1 MTGPLLVIRDADG
14 AERTVELR
22 DGVMRIGR
30 GADNEI
36 IIGDAAKGVSRA
48 HAELHVEN
56 GRCTIVDLHSQ
67 NGTWVN
73 ALRVQR
79 AEVRPD
85 QEVAIGVFRLRL
97 QTASTPS
104 VSATG
109 RPGPRPQP
117 ATVVAPR
124 AAVAGGIVAG
134 HSGAAATAAG
144 AARSG
149 HRFAADVT
157 VRRRH
162 QSGADAGGAAAD
174 DGTGAGRQ
182 AQKIEPAVDLRRHRR
197 PGDDWARLR
206 AVQPSAEE
214 NRRTRGRPRA
224 GCAAARTGRTCG
236 RASGTAGRRASN
248 SRRRRTSSTAR
259 SGGKHE
265 TIGEARSGETG
276 GDDAGDRTRAAARHD
291 RRTTDAQP
299 AGATRAER
307 TRDAT
312 AWRPG
317 PSAARTAEA
326 VRTTA
331 ENLPVPRKP
340 GETVQEWQARSSA
353 LQARYAFAKV
363 ALDRGDFSAAAG
375 GFAAILLEEPGFL
388 DAPQLLVKARDGL
401 RAAAAEMIESGNKL
415 DTAGDWVSALK
426 KYDQAREIDRTV
438 PGLDEAVKR
447 VRDKMHAAGGNAL
460 RRARQFDALG
470 RFADALLEYEKAAQ
484 WLSPDDPN
492 QQIARGRADQLK
504 ARQK

>member
-48 HAELHVEN
+48 HAELHIEN

-85 QEVAIGVFRLRL
+85 QEIAIGVFRLRL
-97 QTASTPS
+97 QTGTPS

-124 AAVAGGIVAG
+124 PPLPEAPSPIFPAPPPLPPPPLPPARRDPVTDLPLMSA
-134 HSGAAATAAG
+134 AAG
-144 AARSG
+144 ATSPVPMPAVPRPTMEQAP
-149 HRFAADVT
+149 AAKAKKSNLPLIYGV
-157 VRRRH
+157 V
-162 QSGADAGGAAAD
+162 GALVMIALAIALFSIPQKKIGEPAAVPAPAAA
-174 DGTGAGRQ
+174 
-182 AQKIEPAVDLRRHRR
+182 PA
-197 PGDDWARLR
+197 
-206 AVQPSAEE
+206 
-214 NRRTRGRPRA
+214 
-224 GCAAARTGRTCG
+224 
-236 RASGTAGRRASN
+236 
-248 SRRRRTSSTAR
+248 
-259 SGGKHE
+259 
-265 TIGEARSGETG
+265 
-276 GDDAGDRTRAAARHD
+276 
-291 RRTTDAQP
+291 AQP
-299 AGATRAER
+299 AAVPATPVATGTPPPAPEDSTRRSARPAATRPAATTPTTAPAPPPATSV
-307 TRDAT
+307 TRPTPNPPAPPAPGGRAT
-312 AWRPG
+312 PAAAGGRSG
-317 PSAARTAEA
+317 PSAARTAAA

-388 DAPQLLVKARDGL
+388 DAPQLLVKAREGL
-401 RAAAAEMIESGNKL
+401 RTAAVEMIDAGNKL
-415 DTAGDWVSALK
+415 DATGDWVSALK
-426 KYDQAREIDRTV
+426 KYDQAREIDRSV
-438 PGLDEAVKR
+438 PGVDDAVKR

-470 RFADALLEYEKAAQ
+470 RFADALTEYEKAAQ

>member
-1 MTGPLLVIRDADG
+1 MTRPLLVIRDADG
-14 AERTVELR
+14 AERTIELR

-48 HAELHVEN
+48 HAELHIEN

-85 QEVAIGVFRLRL
+85 QEIAIGVFRLRL
-97 QTASTPS
+97 QTGTPS

-124 AAVAGGIVAG
+124 PPMPEASSPVFPAPPPLPPPLPPAPRVPVTDLPLMSA
-134 HSGAAATAAG
+134 AAG
-144 AARSG
+144 ATSPVPMPAVPRPTMEQAP
-149 HRFAADVT
+149 AAKT
-157 VRRRH
+157 KK
-162 QSGADAGGAAAD
+162 SNLPFIYGGIGALVMIALAVALFSLPQKKIGEPAAAPVP
-174 DGTGAGRQ
+174 T
-182 AQKIEPAVDLRRHRR
+182 
-197 PGDDWARLR
+197 
-206 AVQPSAEE
+206 
-214 NRRTRGRPRA
+214 
-224 GCAAARTGRTCG
+224 AAAP
-236 RASGTAGRRASN
+236 A
-248 SRRRRTSSTAR
+248 
-259 SGGKHE
+259 
-265 TIGEARSGETG
+265 
-276 GDDAGDRTRAAARHD
+276 
-291 RRTTDAQP
+291 AQP
-299 AGATRAER
+299 AAVPATPVATGAPPPAPEDSARRSARPVATRPAATTPAPPPATNV
-307 TRDAT
+307 TRPTPNPPAPAPGGRGT
-312 AWRPG
+312 SAAAGGRPG

-388 DAPQLLVKARDGL
+388 DAPQLLVKAREGL
-401 RAAAAEMIESGNKL
+401 RTAAVEMIDAGNKL
-415 DTAGDWVSALK
+415 DASGDWVSALK

-438 PGLDEAVKR
+438 PGVDEAVKR

-470 RFADALLEYEKAAQ
+470 RFADALAEYEKAAQ